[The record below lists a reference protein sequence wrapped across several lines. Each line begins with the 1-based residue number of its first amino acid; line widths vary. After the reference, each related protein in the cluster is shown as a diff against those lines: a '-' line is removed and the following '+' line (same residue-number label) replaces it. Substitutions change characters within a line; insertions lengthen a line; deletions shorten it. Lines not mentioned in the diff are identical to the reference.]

1 MLPASDF
8 GRPQRPGPGDLPS
21 GRVPAWV
28 LWLLAFLPLRIALAA
43 VVPLL
48 PEEAYHWNFAR
59 HPDLG
64 YYDHPPM
71 IAWAIAA
78 GRLVLGDTPLGV
90 RVVPLLFSLGTSV
103 VLARLARRF
112 YGDTAATWT
121 VILFTLAPVPLLVSE
136 SGFPDSPLLFFWTLT
151 MSLVWDAISGADP
164 RRWIAAGAAL
174 GAAMLSK
181 YTAILLVPSV
191 FGYLLLSRSHRR
203 QLLTPW
209 PYLAGIVA
217 LVVFSPVVYWNWK
230 HEWASFLFQSQ
241 GRMKESRGGFS
252 LGAYLRAQALA
263 PFALTAPL
271 AGVALWRLFRSTRPE
286 EIFLRACFVPMFLL
300 FAVVSCLRPPH
311 LLWPLASYMGV
322 FVAMAGMIG
331 EGDGKIARFYAGKRS
346 ALVAVSGVILLGGA
360 AHLAWFLPYF
370 SPLQGPYGWKEVAEA
385 ARSTRTQLPESAFF
399 LGLGRKYTCTSQLAY
414 QLRLPY
420 DVHGANL
427 IGEKALQ
434 YAYWSDPRQLQG
446 RDAVV
451 VVEGEIRAKENLD
464 ELQRGFDTVQPAGEI
479 LVPVGRSTLYPSP
492 PLKFQ
497 LYIGRGYRPP
507 PPPVPGK

>member
-1 MLPASDF
+1 MGIFPLPEPGPDEGVPGGILA
-8 GRPQRPGPGDLPS
+8 GRLPSRPGARAVRPDGAAR
-21 GRVPAWV
+21 GCR
-28 LWLLAFLPLRIALAA
+28 ALAA
-43 VVPLL
+43 VSIDASRGDL
-48 PEEAYHWNFAR
+48 P
-59 HPDLG
+59 
-64 YYDHPPM
+64 
-71 IAWAIAA
+71 
-78 GRLVLGDTPLGV
+78 
-90 RVVPLLFSLGTSV
+90 
-103 VLARLARRF
+103 ARL
-112 YGDTAATWT
+112 
-121 VILFTLAPVPLLVSE
+121 LCS
-136 SGFPDSPLLFFWTLT
+136 
-151 MSLVWDAISGADP
+151 
-164 RRWIAAGAAL
+164 
-174 GAAMLSK
+174 
-181 YTAILLVPSV
+181 
-191 FGYLLLSRSHRR
+191 
-203 QLLTPW
+203 
-209 PYLAGIVA
+209 
-217 LVVFSPVVYWNWK
+217 
-230 HEWASFLFQSQ
+230 
-241 GRMKESRGGFS
+241 
-252 LGAYLRAQALA
+252 
-263 PFALTAPL
+263 
-271 AGVALWRLFRSTRPE
+271 
-286 EIFLRACFVPMFLL
+286 
-300 FAVVSCLRPPH
+300 VVSCLRPPH